1 MRWRWPEVKSTS
13 PCLAAIGPLR
23 LFATVRSRPLASARA
38 RWRAGPGRGSD
49 GLPFASLRVPCDA
62 RVPGLWPNSLRSLR
76 SLRSNRRPQVRA
88 RSALR
93 ARPGTLRFS
102 AAPIRP
108 AQAPPAAL
116 QATGAAVDASHTTT
130 GPATGHPGRARRAC
144 EAEPGHKQSS
154 GLFVPGEGPGLCAR
168 RGLQGP
174 SSAGFGARA
183 RSALRDLTRC
193 AGPTTVSAASGGSC
207 ASFDRL
213 RTTGLL
219 RAAQGSR
226 SEAKT
231 ASAKRRAL
239 PGCLVAAPLPRRPMV
254 NGRNGQTA
262 DMDH

>member
-13 PCLAAIGPLR
+13 PCLAAISPLR

-49 GLPFASLRVPCDA
+49 GLPFALLRVPCDA
-62 RVPGLWPNSLRSLR
+62 RVPGLWPNSLR

-116 QATGAAVDASHTTT
+116 LAPGSVADISHAS
-130 GPATGHPGRARRAC
+130 GV
-144 EAEPGHKQSS
+144 E
-154 GLFVPGEGPGLCAR
+154 
-168 RGLQGP
+168 
-174 SSAGFGARA
+174 ARA
-183 RSALRDLTRC
+183 RSAHRDLTRC
-193 AGPTTVSAASGGSC
+193 ACSTTANAASGRSC

-226 SEAKT
+226 SVAET
-231 ASAKRRAL
+231 ASPKRRAL
-239 PGCLVAAPLPRRPMV
+239 PGCLVAAPLPTWHMV
-254 NGRNGQTA
+254 KGIKEPTA
-262 DMDH
+262 DDRTAGAFHAPRVAQSAGEH